1 MLTFNQGSRE
11 ISLKAYDD
19 LCSFIGYVSILAGI
33 PPGTTPSS
41 ANSSISKTYRCMIS
55 GISKLALSID
65 ISTAKDRSAK
75 LRHANFVT
83 SFKNQAHLANRLDN
97 SQANTKEAA
106 NLISDTKS
114 FIAVFRQLI
123 ELDSDES
130 TSSSAISSQ
139 QDALFGIQQSRV
151 AAWLDDLSTPLGRDH
166 NSFELLPMQASVP
179 ICPDVVSVLENQ
191 RNIISEVHQQI
202 ENLLE
207 MTITTSEGS
216 ALSSSRFLQ
225 ERQQLLLSTLN
236 SYSALVGNMFNL
248 VDSIDFSA
256 GRSRSKP
263 SWFPSSI
270 LYPENT
276 PVAVLSSLY
285 DFVNLKQLLFDG
297 IITINSAI
305 IKCNSGE
312 GLLDALARSLAVS
325 TVDELKPSRDSNE
338 EIIKTQTLETAAT
351 IDEIV
356 QSVFTLASGRSDI
369 LGRNSLSSVNSM
381 ESLSSG
387 NFSHNRARVIGRR
400 ESASSFATSA
410 ISSNKEDVPWFLK
423 LEYKHEL
430 VYDAKRQLK
439 RGTLNAIIERLTQHN
454 ALHPTFNTAVLLTF
468 KSFTSPQVLFQE
480 LVRRYGIQPPDG
492 LLQEDLNLWKDKKQL
507 PIKQRVANI
516 LRKWLDE
523 YWYEDCSTKATKI
536 LLASMLSFN
545 DQLAADQITGHD
557 KIRQIIEDFLKTGV
571 TTKRGVK
578 FAESSPASILPR
590 NMKKIKVLDIDPV
603 EMARQLTLRQFK
615 IMEKITPTEVLCRKQ
630 RKVMAR
636 GGPEEPKFID
646 AFINSSNELINWVGY
661 VVLKCTDTK
670 KRAQTITYFVNVAD
684 QCRQCKN
691 FSSMMAIVSALSSA
705 AIHRL
710 KRTWGNIGSR
720 THALLDSMNKLMM
733 STNNFQDYRCFI
745 GAVNPPAIPFLG
757 VFLND
762 LNAIEDSI
770 DGSPDS
776 ANGINMSRRL
786 KMAELIKDFVQ
797 YQEMGYNYIEIAP
810 IQVLLNTGFLKAA
823 PIDKQ
828 YETSLA
834 LEPRERA
841 NERMTRLLE
850 ETGYL

>member
-1 MLTFNQGSRE
+1 MSFNQGNRD

-19 LCSFIGYVSILAGI
+19 LCSFIGYVSLLAGI
-33 PPGTTPSS
+33 PPGTIPSS
-41 ANSSISKTYRCMIS
+41 ANSSISKAYRCMVS
-55 GISKLALSID
+55 GISKLALSMD
-65 ISTAKDRSAK
+65 VSTAKDRTAK
-75 LRHANFVT
+75 LHHASFGT
-83 SFKNQAHLANRLDN
+83 SSDNQGNRL
-97 SQANTKEAA
+97 SGIQANTKEVA
-106 NLISDTKS
+106 NLISDTKV
-114 FIAVFRQLI
+114 FITLFRQST
-123 ELDSDES
+123 EFDSKEP
-130 TSSSAISSQ
+130 TSSSAFSSQ
-139 QDALFGIQQSRV
+139 QDAMFGIQQSRV
-151 AAWLDDLSTPLGRDH
+151 AAWLDDVLKPLGRDH
-166 NSFELLPMQASVP
+166 NSFELLSMQTSVP

-191 RNIISEVHQQI
+191 RNIISGVHQQI

-207 MTITTSEGS
+207 MSISTSDGS

-225 ERQQLLLSTLN
+225 ERQQLLLSSLN
-236 SYSALVGNMFNL
+236 SYSALVGDMLNL

-256 GRSRSKP
+256 GKSRSKP

-270 LYPENT
+270 VYPENT
-276 PVAVLSSLY
+276 QATVLSSLY

-325 TVDELKPSRDSNE
+325 SVDEFKPSRDSNE
-338 EIIKTQTLETAAT
+338 EVIKTQTLKTAAT

-356 QSVFTLASGRSDI
+356 QSIFTLASERGDI
-369 LGRNSLSSVNSM
+369 LGSNSLSSVNSM
-381 ESLSSG
+381 ESMSSG
-387 NFSHNRARVIGRR
+387 NLSQSRARVIGRR
-400 ESASSFATSA
+400 ESASSFATSTV
-410 ISSNKEDVPWFLK
+410 SSNKEDVPWFLE

-439 RGTLNAIIERLTQHN
+439 RSTLNAIIERLTQHN
-454 ALHPTFNTAVLLTF
+454 ALHPTFNCAVLLTF

-480 LVRRYGIQPPDG
+480 LVRRYGIQPPNG
-492 LLQEDLNLWKDKKQL
+492 LLSEDLDLWKDKKQL

-536 LLASMLSFN
+536 LLTSMLSFTE
-545 DQLAADQITGHD
+545 QLAADQLAGHD
-557 KIRQIIEDFLKTGV
+557 KIRQIIKDYLKDGV

-578 FAESSPASILPR
+578 FAVNSPPSILPK
-590 NMKKIKVLDIDPV
+590 NMKKMKVLDIDSV
-603 EMARQLTLRQFK
+603 EMSRQLTLRQFK
-615 IMEKITPTEVLCRKQ
+615 IMQKITPTEILCRKQ
-630 RKVMAR
+630 RKVIAR
-636 GGPEEPKFID
+636 GGSEDPKYID
-646 AFINSSNELINWVGY
+646 AFINCSNETINWVGY

-670 KRAQTITYFVNVAD
+670 KRAQTITYFVSVAD
-684 QCRQCKN
+684 QCRQCNN

-705 AIHRL
+705 ALHRL
-710 KRTWGNIGSR
+710 KRTWGYVGSR

-733 STNNFQDYRCFI
+733 STNNFQDYRCII

-762 LNAIEDSI
+762 LNAIEDSS
-770 DGSPDS
+770 DGFPDS
-776 ANGINMSRRL
+776 VNGINMARRL

-797 YQEMGYNYIEIAP
+797 YQEVGYNYIEVAP
-810 IQVLLNTGFLKAA
+810 IQSLLSTGFSKAA